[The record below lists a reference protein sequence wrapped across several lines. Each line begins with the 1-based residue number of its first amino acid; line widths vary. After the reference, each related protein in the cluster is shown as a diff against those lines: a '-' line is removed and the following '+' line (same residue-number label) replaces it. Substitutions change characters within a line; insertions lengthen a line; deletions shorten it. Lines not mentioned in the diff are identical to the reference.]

1 MKEGTLTAGISFIL
15 VAAIL
20 VGGIW
25 FLTHNVSEEETKM
38 NSQDSQNKKVREP
51 VVAGQYYPADGE
63 ALVQQIDNF
72 LVKAEKAEMEGKI
85 LGLIA
90 PHAGY
95 EFSGQVAA
103 TAFAQLAG
111 ENIETVILLGNSHHQ
126 YFEGAAIYPGG
137 YFKTPLGEVEVD
149 AELAKKIIDYNSAIK
164 ADDGPHDVEQ
174 ILEVE
179 IPFLQR
185 TLKKFK
191 IVPILFGNTPGNM
204 AEIVAQAISQN
215 MGNKNILV
223 VASSDMSH
231 YPPYEKANYA
241 DKKTAEAI
249 LTGEVKNLETTIE
262 QLEKEKI
269 TNTQTFLCSVDAVKA
284 LMMVMKNLGAAD
296 IKLLKYANSGDVPSG
311 DPPSSATA
319 DSVEARQS
327 QVVGYGAIGFYGQR
341 PAGELNTAQQER
353 LIAIARQT
361 VEAYATLG
369 HAPSLEEKSAA
380 LNQKLGAFVTL
391 KKNDQLRG
399 CIGVFT
405 GENNM
410 PLWQTVGEMAKAAAF
425 GDPRFSPVSAGE
437 LKELE
442 YEVSVLSPLERIN
455 DWRQIELGRHGVE
468 IKKGT
473 SSGVFLPQVAT
484 ETGWDLET
492 FLGQL
497 CSQKAGLPWDCWKD
511 EGTDIYT
518 FTAQIISE

>member
-1 MKEGTLTAGISFIL
+1 MKDATLIAAASLFL
-15 VAAIL
+15 VTAIL

-25 FLTHNVSEEETKM
+25 FLTHNIDEEEIKM
-38 NSQDSQNKKVREP
+38 SSQDNQNKKVREP
-51 VVAGQYYPADGE
+51 VVAGSYYPADSGKL
-63 ALVQQIDNF
+63 AQQVDGLLIG
-72 LVKAEKAEMEGKI
+72 AEKIKMEGRI

-95 EFSGQVAA
+95 EFSGPVAA
-103 TAFAQLAG
+103 AAFAQLEN

-126 YFEGAAIYPGG
+126 YFEGAAVYPGG
-137 YFKTPLGEVEVD
+137 YFKTPLGEVAVD
-149 AELAKKIIDYNSAIK
+149 AELAEKIIAYNEAIK
-164 ADDGPHDVEQ
+164 ADVGPHDVEQ

-191 IVPILFGNTPGNM
+191 IVPILFGNTLGNA
-204 AEIVAQAISQN
+204 AEVVARAISQN
-215 MGNKNILV
+215 MTGKNILV

-241 DKKTAEAI
+241 DKKTLEAI
-249 LTGEVKNLETTIE
+249 LTGEVKNLETTIAL
-262 QLEKEKI
+262 LEAEKI
-269 TNTQTFLCSVDAVKA
+269 TNTQTFLCSADAVKA
-284 LMMVMKNLGAAD
+284 LMLVMKNLGAGD
-296 IKLLKYANSGDVPSG
+296 IKLLKYANSGDVPGG
-311 DPPSSATA
+311 DA
-319 DSVEARQS
+319 S
-327 QVVGYGAIGFYGQR
+327 QVVGYGAVGFYAQR
-341 PAGELNTAQQER
+341 PAGELNLADRER

-369 HAPSLEEKSAA
+369 RVPDIEESSAA

-391 KKNDQLRG
+391 KKNNQLRG

-405 GENNM
+405 GENNL
-410 PLWQTVGEMAKAAAF
+410 PLWQTVSQMAQTAAF
-425 GDPRFSPVSAGE
+425 SDPRFLPVNAGE
-437 LKELE
+437 LKDLE
-442 YEVSVLSPLERIN
+442 YEVSVLSPLQRIN

-511 EGTDIYT
+511 ASAEIYT
-518 FTAQIISE
+518 FTAQVF

>member
-1 MKEGTLTAGISFIL
+1 MKEGTLSAVISFLIIT
-15 VAAIL
+15 AIL
-20 VGGIW
+20 IGGIW
-25 FLTHNVSEEETKM
+25 FLTHNVNKEETKM
-38 NSQDSQNKKVREP
+38 NSQDSQSKKVREP

-63 ALVQQIDNF
+63 ALAQQVDGF
-72 LVKAEKAEMEGKI
+72 LAKAAKIKIEGRV

-103 TAFAQLAG
+103 TAFAQLEG
-111 ENIETVILLGNSHHQ
+111 EEIETVILLGNSHHQ
-126 YFEGAAIYPGG
+126 YFEGAAVYPGG

-149 AELAKKIIDYNSAIK
+149 ADLAKKIIDSSGVIK
-164 ADDGPHDVEQ
+164 ADVAPHDVEQ

-191 IVPILFGNTPGNM
+191 IVPILFGNTPGSV

-215 MGNKNILV
+215 INGKNVLV

-241 DKKTAEAI
+241 DKKTLEAI
-249 LTGEVKNLETTIE
+249 LTGEVKNLEITIT
-262 QLEKEKI
+262 QMEKEKI

-284 LMMVMKNLGAAD
+284 LMIVMKNLGAQD
-296 IKLLKYANSGDVPSG
+296 IKLLKYANSGDVASG
-311 DPPSSATA
+311 DK
-319 DSVEARQS
+319 S
-327 QVVGYGAIGFYGQR
+327 QVVGYGAMAFYGQR
-341 PAGELNTAQQER
+341 PAGELSSAEQER
-353 LIAIARQT
+353 LISIARQT
-361 VEAYATLG
+361 VTAYATLG
-369 HAPSLEEKSAA
+369 RAPALEEKSIA
-380 LNQKLGAFVTL
+380 LNQKLGVFVTL
-391 KKNDQLRG
+391 KKNNQLRG

-405 GENNM
+405 GENSL
-410 PLWQTVGEMAKAAAF
+410 PLWQAVAEMAKAAAF
-425 GDPRFSPVSAGE
+425 NDPRFSPVKADE
-437 LKELE
+437 LKDLA

-455 DWRQIELGRHGVE
+455 DWRQIELGKHGVE

-511 EGTDIYT
+511 KETDIYT

>member
-1 MKEGTLTAGISFIL
+1 MKEGLLTAIISFVL
-15 VAAIL
+15 VGVVL

-25 FLTHNVSEEETKM
+25 FLTHNIDKEETKM
-38 NSQDSQNKKVREP
+38 NSQDSQNKEVREP
-51 VVAGQYYPADGE
+51 VVAGQYYSADSEKLAEQVDG
-63 ALVQQIDNF
+63 F
-72 LVKAEKAEMEGKI
+72 LAKAEKIEVEGKI

-103 TAFAQLAG
+103 AAFAQLEN
-111 ENIETVILLGNSHHQ
+111 ENIDTVILLGNSHHQ
-126 YFEGAAIYPGG
+126 YFEGAAVYSGG

-149 AELAKKIIDYNSAIK
+149 ADLAKKIISYDGAIK
-164 ADDGPHDVEQ
+164 ADNGPHDVEQ

-191 IVPILFGNTPGNM
+191 IVPILFGNTLGNA
-204 AEIVAQAISQN
+204 AEIVVQAISQN
-215 MGNKNILV
+215 MDGKNILV

-231 YPPYEKANYA
+231 YPSYEKANYA
-241 DKKTAEAI
+241 DKKTLEAI
-249 LTGEVKNLETTIE
+249 LSGEVKNLETAIA

-269 TNTQTFLCSVDAVKA
+269 TNTQTFLCSADAVKA
-284 LMMVMKNLGAAD
+284 LMMVMKNLGAVD
-296 IKLLKYANSGDVPSG
+296 IKLLKYANSGDVAGG
-311 DPPSSATA
+311 D
-319 DSVEARQS
+319 RS
-327 QVVGYGAIGFYGQR
+327 QVVGYGTIGFYGQR
-341 PAGELNTAQQER
+341 PAGELTVAAQAR
-353 LIAIARQT
+353 LIDIARQT
-361 VEAYATLG
+361 VTAYAIDG
-369 HAPSLEEKSAA
+369 RAPIIKEDSLV

-391 KKNDQLRG
+391 KKSEQLRG

-405 GENNM
+405 GENNL
-410 PLWQTVGEMAKAAAF
+410 PLWQTVAEMARAAAF
-425 GDPRFSPVSAGE
+425 GDPRFSPVNAGE
-437 LKELE
+437 LKDLE
-442 YEVSVLSPLERIN
+442 YEVSVLSPLQRIN
-455 DWRQIELGRHGVE
+455 DWRKIELGKHGVE

-511 EGTDIYT
+511 KETDIYT
-518 FTAQIISE
+518 FTAQIINE

>member
-1 MKEGTLTAGISFIL
+1 MISFVL
-15 VAAIL
+15 VTAIL
-20 VGGIW
+20 IGGIW
-25 FLTHNVSEEETKM
+25 FLAHNVNKEEAEM
-38 NSQDSQNKKVREP
+38 NSQDNQNKKVREP
-51 VVAGQYYPADGE
+51 VVAGQYYPAESEKLAQQVDG
-63 ALVQQIDNF
+63 F
-72 LVKAEKAEMEGKI
+72 LAKAEKIKSEGKI

-103 TAFAQLAG
+103 AAFAQLEG
-111 ENIETVILLGNSHHQ
+111 ENIETVILIGNSHHQ
-126 YFEGAAIYPGG
+126 YFEGAAVYPEG

-149 AELAKKIIDYNSAIK
+149 AELAGKITDYNEKIK
-164 ADDGPHDVEQ
+164 ADIDPHEVEQ

-185 TLKKFK
+185 TLKNFK
-191 IVPILFGNTPGNM
+191 IVPILFGNTPGNA

-215 MGNKNILV
+215 IGNKNVLV

-231 YPPYEKANYA
+231 YPPYEKAKYA
-241 DKKTAEAI
+241 DKKTYEAI
-249 LTGEVKNLETTIE
+249 LTGEVKTLEAAIA

-269 TNTQTFLCSVDAVKA
+269 TNTQTFLCSADAVKA
-284 LMMVMKNLGAAD
+284 LMMVMKNLGAQD
-296 IKLLKYANSGDVPSG
+296 IKLLKYANSGDVSGG
-311 DPPSSATA
+311 DPPSSRNMR
-319 DSVEARQS
+319 DFGEASES
-327 QVVGYGAIGFYGQR
+327 QVVGYGSIAFYGQR
-341 PAGELNTAQQER
+341 PAGELNLAERER
-353 LIAIARQT
+353 LIEIARQT

-369 HAPSLEEKSAA
+369 RAPVLEEKLLA

-405 GENNM
+405 GENNL
-410 PLWQTVGEMAKAAAF
+410 PLWQTVAEMAKAAAF
-425 GDPRFSPVSAGE
+425 SDPRFSPVGASE
-437 LKELE
+437 LKDLE

-455 DWRQIELGRHGVE
+455 DWRQIELGKHGVE

-484 ETGWDLET
+484 DTGWDLET
-492 FLGQL
+492 FMGQL

-511 EGTDIYT
+511 KNTEIYT
-518 FTAQIISE
+518 FTAQVF